1 MSLIRKQTKFHLI
14 QQFEDHHRVETDDE
28 KQRKKVSEDEK
39 ENLRQ
44 ILWKF
49 CLGMLVYLNL
59 KCWLIPVV
67 VWQQRGLTIQKHA
80 APSVVARV
88 LE

>member
-1 MSLIRKQTKFHLI
+1 MMSLIRKQTKFHLI

-44 ILWKF
+44 IL
-49 CLGMLVYLNL
+49 
-59 KCWLIPVV
+59 
-67 VWQQRGLTIQKHA
+67 
-80 APSVVARV
+80 
-88 LE
+88 